1 MWEWTRVNEEVS
13 NHSGRW
19 WVTSKDTG
27 GLARTQATEAL
38 QIEWRSKRAR
48 SRKQTAPPITAPAKK
63 KKTSSE
69 FKRESVASSAI
80 KSQEVG
86 YFSELSQHRVLNLL
100 ISSSPSYF
108 SIQTNLFQHRVL
120 KSFNSQSRRV
130 QYSSVPEF

>member
-1 MWEWTRVNEEVS
+1 
-13 NHSGRW
+13 
-19 WVTSKDTG
+19 
-27 GLARTQATEAL
+27 
-38 QIEWRSKRAR
+38 
-48 SRKQTAPPITAPAKK
+48 
-63 KKTSSE
+63 
-69 FKRESVASSAI
+69 VASSAI

-130 QYSSVPEF
+130 QYSSVPSSPLLRPSLVLTAMENSNSSRGYGQ